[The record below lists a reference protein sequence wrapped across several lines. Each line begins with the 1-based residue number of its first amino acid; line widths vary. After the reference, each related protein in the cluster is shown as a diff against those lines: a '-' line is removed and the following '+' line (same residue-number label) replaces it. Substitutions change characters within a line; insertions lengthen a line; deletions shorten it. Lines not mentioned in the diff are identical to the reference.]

1 MTDHTPAPRA
11 IPADKVKAVADWLL
25 QEEMAN
31 GGLDE
36 KIDPQLAARAQM
48 CWEARAKLAAL
59 LRPTLADMP
68 PQERAACR
76 TLQADVEGRSGRYVI
91 AAPYDSDADVA
102 LIGPDWEFDWIAPEQ
117 VTPRPDLP
125 RMELPGDTPNTGPK
139 ITFATPAPT
148 APTLAL
154 PDGWLLAHHQKHGQ
168 VIVTRPDPDVN
179 GNVVIICPAPHLIT
193 RAALTWCDRDKL
205 TFLDT
210 DQEDDQ

>member
-1 MTDHTPAPRA
+1 MTDQT
-11 IPADKVKAVADWLL
+11 IPAEDVREIVEKMLDHADHENVRGA
-25 QEEMAN
+25 EEEYVRFFAMR
-31 GGLDE
+31 LE
-36 KIDPQLAARAQM
+36 
-48 CWEARAKLAAL
+48 AL
-59 LRPTLADMP
+59 LPPPSRPTLADMTP
-68 PQERAACR
+68 EERAACR
-76 TLQADVEGRSGRYVI
+76 RMQADVEGRSGRYVI